1 MSCQSSQKHHC
12 VWKQSQPGGS
22 LVIRCSSSFLYAAA
36 ECWKLFFLSTHTKGF
51 LMVKKVYTSPWA
63 HVPDTLIHCAC
74 YLLRLLLAQQDR
86 EEYWGG
92 VPGVWSLLFTLW
104 MVPAWPGI
112 MSLFFWYGGCPGV
125 LEWPHRADW
134 AHYTKLCAGSC
145 PAPSS
150 PASLPAKPVC
160 PWASGLSLASI
171 VCTLEKRANLYSE
184 PSLSL
189 LANTVSFPF
198 WGTRRGKA

>member
-22 LVIRCSSSFLYAAA
+22 LVICCSSSFLYAAA

-92 VPGVWSLLFTLW
+92 GSLGCDHSCLLFGWCLPGQGSWVCFSGTEVALVFW
-104 MVPAWPGI
+104 SDPTGLTELIIQSCVLGPVQLHPAPPPCLL
-112 MSLFFWYGGCPGV
+112 SLCAHEPQGCP
-125 LEWPHRADW
+125 
-134 AHYTKLCAGSC
+134 
-145 PAPSS
+145 
-150 PASLPAKPVC
+150 
-160 PWASGLSLASI
+160 
-171 VCTLEKRANLYSE
+171 
-184 PSLSL
+184 
-189 LANTVSFPF
+189 
-198 WGTRRGKA
+198 